1 MIFRIVFRL
10 LVTHS
15 VTNRRKTTTTKTP
28 PDCSGRVKY
37 QQSSGQASAGRSLL
51 SASAITVEV
60 IIISV
65 RDFSLEYSSLTPRYK
80 RVAY

>member
-1 MIFRIVFRL
+1 MICRIVFRL

-28 PDCSGRVKY
+28 PDCSGRVNI
-37 QQSSGQASAGRSLL
+37 SSRQASAGRSLL
-51 SASAITVEV
+51 SASAVTVE
-60 IIISV
+60 IISVV
-65 RDFSLEYSSLTPRYK
+65 RDFSLEYSSLAPRYK